1 MRYDAIFRDVA
12 GNVLHDYAGYDEK
25 KARHDSL
32 FFSSSCQKAQRRGHL
47 NDLVFLQL
55 MNQYLATMQ
64 DRNLQF
70 RLSGGGY
77 QAGTRGF
84 HVRSYEGRLYVTDV
98 WQETGL
104 FPGDQIITLGG
115 VPPALYKKRLP
126 RNILGADLEERELWD
141 PILKMSGPCL
151 VKHRDGT
158 DETQKLN
165 RYPLSKKLP
174 RLGGRLI
181 GRNTLYLDLP
191 HFTDAY
197 ALAKLLT
204 SKEKTLKP
212 CTKLILDL
220 RHNIGGSEAFFVPLL
235 DYIMEEPVLLKDLYE
250 EKGLYTNYTENNCRR
265 KIQMFENYLPGA
277 EPPARELAETIIR
290 ELHEKS
296 GRGMVW
302 EPDEELAAD
311 ETTVGGAGQ
320 FDRVVILSDTYC
332 EYAGETFIQLCRRS
346 QKTTVLG
353 RPTMGNIDYC
363 NPVSILYGGR
373 FTFQYPMSKTKA
385 AVEGRGVSGQG
396 VPVDLYVPWTPQEC
410 EKDVLL
416 EKAIEL

>member
-32 FFSSSCQKAQRRGHL
+32 FFSASCQKAQRRGHL

-77 QAGTRGF
+77 QPGTRGF
-84 HVRSYEGRLYVTDV
+84 HVRSYEGRLYVTEV

-104 FPGDQIITLGG
+104 ACGDQIITLGG

-126 RNILGADLEERELWD
+126 RNILGSDEEERELWD

-151 VKHRDGT
+151 IKHRDGT
-158 DETQKLN
+158 DETRKLE
-165 RYPLSKKLP
+165 RFPISGKLP
-174 RLGGRLI
+174 RPGGRLI

-191 HFTDAY
+191 HFTDAQ

-204 SKEKTLKP
+204 AKEKSLNR

-220 RHNIGGSEAFFVPLL
+220 RHNIGGSETFFVPLL
-235 DYIMEEPVLLKDLYE
+235 DYIMETPVLLRDLYE
-250 EKGLYTNYTENNCRR
+250 EKGLYTNYTESNCRR
-265 KIQMFENYLPGA
+265 KTQMLRNYLPNAG
-277 EPPARELAETIIR
+277 ESEKELVEIMIQ
-290 ELHEKS
+290 ELREKS
-296 GRGMVW
+296 GLGMVW
-302 EPDEELAAD
+302 EEDEELKAD
-311 ETTVGGAGQ
+311 ETVVGGVGR

-346 QKTTVLG
+346 KKVTVLG

-373 FTFQYPMSKTKA
+373 FTFRYPMSKTKA
-385 AVEGRGVSGQG
+385 AMEGHGVSGRG

-410 EKDVLL
+410 GEDILL
-416 EKAIEL
+416 QKAVAL